1 MEDDIR
7 QDINAVVSTSPAAR
21 QQQAQNFVNQTP
33 PAPQEMTPA
42 PTPSPTGVGMTTRAT
57 TPSGEVLPTA
67 TTQEVTTPNRGV
79 KFTDNPEEATDVY
92 TGGGAVPGETY
103 YTRYRDTDG
112 SEGDPFYF
120 VPNFQP
126 VVPYVVSTPNGD
138 FETNTTNSHKIA
150 WQIEQGLVGYPDV
163 DYAGYYR
170 VPNIGKESWWSQ
182 FSHALVGG
190 TAKLPIQLTQGAFN
204 LGGTPVNGT
213 VRAIA
218 EATKGSVVGDTMG
231 AIGDGF
237 ENFSNVMN
245 SGANSMLAGLDS
257 YFVGDPTDQS
267 MSASIARAIGGAIP
281 ALGAAILTKR
291 PDLVFIP
298 LAFSGAENM
307 RQEALNAGLSPMAS
321 HAAAMGA
328 STAIGALDTV
338 SYGIGLA
345 GTSALAARGATEV
358 LKDLNRSGLYR
369 FGKLTTRELA
379 GGSVEAGTEMIQ
391 TAIENSFNADFWE
404 DPTDELAVAGIAG
417 FAMKAMM
424 LPESVRHARAE
435 ERELLAQR
443 KGVAAELQSVR
454 QEGIKLVDSWVEAG
468 KLPLSMR
475 DEALDLLIRKSPEVV
490 VRTIQEGIAGQLDK
504 TPAKT
509 RQSFAR
515 KLSEIDPA
523 AVSAKEYAALD
534 AKVLE
539 SIRTSNVP
547 FTEEEA
553 NTIRGI
559 MRGLANIKLLEDGTL
574 PSQIKVPKFIETVST
589 GEGGYYNRATN
600 VIGISRFM
608 SRDVQAN
615 VTDGRPYNQFVRP
628 DWEVPEGL
636 SERTEVIVHE
646 MAHFVDQQVGEGF
659 GAFLREYYSAI
670 KKVFGQERA
679 SAVRA
684 GIETAGHRRTRT
696 GTRTKEEYESP
707 LYATENFAQAAG
719 RLGREAGR
727 ALGLNNSR
735 AQQFASYANIILNQL
750 NKVSKGMGVV
760 KIRTAIDNFQDALN
774 AVISRNNKAL
784 DDLIQVYGS
793 ERLQAAARDFMEQHE
808 FGFGDFLAQRD
819 LLQDLYDVADAFYDA
834 AGLEKLNTAFGGV
847 APADFVE
854 QGQIL
859 FDSGFNRAFAPV
871 VEKSKQEMIG
881 PTPEPIVVK
890 EATADSW
897 AKTSVTP
904 KESEETDALIIN
916 ETAQQNITESL
927 AKGQEVINPF
937 DVKVHGRTI
946 KDDIAAL
953 TEGVAGREQMTDSP
967 DSAYAA
973 RKAKFINW
981 CLGRKWLWGVDSIVQ
996 NLFGKSVGDF
1006 YDLQGRYAEK
1016 QATREAYINQF
1027 YAKVAPILGGKN
1039 IPYQF
1044 DVFNNQMAMVRARNV
1059 SIRNEPT
1066 GSVSKRDLTGW
1077 EVAYIYLTVRQGQ
1090 QYANRIQMTTD
1101 SDLQTLID
1109 TLSDKEKQM
1118 LDAMSEFLQGVRK
1131 DYLTH
1136 KYFNGI
1142 EPTDDAGRQFM
1153 AKQTV
1158 PNYFPLQSAR
1168 HAFYNETGIDTFK
1181 NRTDTSDPIAI
1192 VDAGKVFS
1200 RALNRYASARSDFF
1214 ITVKR
1219 LKAALQFRGP
1229 EQLTSATKLE
1239 YNEAEEQETIRQSA
1253 RLAERVIGILGED
1266 GYRNL
1271 INNLDYFL
1279 SSDANEPIQNTR
1291 LNQIANNMYKY
1302 YLGFKPIS
1310 FVKNLANITGFWGAA
1325 SNQSVYWS
1333 NFAQGIGN
1341 AVETWK
1347 WMMDSVPLL
1356 KSRLG
1361 GSGIEEH
1368 LGLSAAGGDAA
1379 ALFNRLKT
1387 IKFSK
1392 DSTGNLA
1399 KVTAAL
1405 QALNELGLK
1414 SFMKTG
1420 DAVANVFGGYALM
1433 QDYMAQGMTKEQ
1445 AARKLTRFIE
1455 EHQSSSN
1462 LTMKPLLQLEA
1473 NKGIAGY
1480 LFTFMSEPVAKFSSM
1495 IRGFDSAARGDITKK
1510 EAAMNTV
1517 ATATSMLVY
1526 SLIAA
1531 GVSGLFS
1538 DDEEAQEATQ
1548 EALLREMLSTVGGM
1562 TIFGNIVTP
1571 LLSNLLGVSTQ
1582 GGVNVPVV
1590 DFFSDIATD
1599 IRKGEVEQVIL
1610 KSLVASGLFLGAP
1623 TVANEIQGAM
1633 LLGSDDPDVRE
1644 AGFMMLMGR
1653 TPNYA
1658 MTRTGTEDVLNP
1670 KENVESEEE
1679 E

>member
-21 QQQAQNFVNQTP
+21 KQQAQNFVNQTP

-42 PTPSPTGVGMTTRAT
+42 PTSSPAGVGMTTRAT
-57 TPSGEVLPTA
+57 TPSGEVLPTT
-67 TTQEVTTPNRGV
+67 TTQETTTLSRGV

-92 TGGGAVPGETY
+92 TGGGALPGETY

-126 VVPYVVSTPNGD
+126 VVPYVVSTPNGE
-138 FETNTTNSHKIA
+138 FETNTINPHKIA
-150 WQIEQGLVGYPDV
+150 WQIEQGLDGYPDV

-170 VPNIGKESWWSQ
+170 VPDIGNESWWSQ
-182 FSHALVGG
+182 FSRAMVGG
-190 TAKLPIQLTQGAFN
+190 VTKLPIQLGQGAFN
-204 LGGTPVNGT
+204 LGGTPVSGAA
-213 VRAIA
+213 RAIA

-231 AIGDGF
+231 AISDGF
-237 ENFSNVMN
+237 ENFSAVMN
-245 SGANSMLAGLDS
+245 SGANSMLGGLDS

-267 MSASIARAIGGAIP
+267 MSANIARGIGGAIP
-281 ALGAAILTKR
+281 ALGAALLTGR

-321 HAAAMGA
+321 YAAAMGA

-345 GTSALAARGATEV
+345 GTSALAARGATDV

-369 FGKLTTRELA
+369 FGKRTARELA

-435 ERELLAQR
+435 ERELLAQQL
-443 KGVAAELQSVR
+443 GVAAELQAVR

-468 KLPLSMR
+468 KLPTSMR
-475 DEALDLLIRKSPEVV
+475 DEVLDLLIRESPDVV

-504 TPAKT
+504 VPAKT

-515 KLSEIDPA
+515 QLSQIDPA
-523 AVSAKEYAALD
+523 AVSAKEYATLD

-539 SIRTSNVP
+539 SIRSSNVP
-547 FTEEEA
+547 FTEAEA

-574 PSQIKVPKFIETVST
+574 PSQIKVPKFIETTMRGV
-589 GEGGYYNRATN
+589 GGYYNPATN
-600 VIGISRFM
+600 QIGISRFV
-608 SRDVQAN
+608 SRDTPAN
-615 VTDGRPYNQFVRP
+615 ITDGRPYNRLVREGFQIS
-628 DWEVPEGL
+628 DGL

-646 MAHFVDQQVGEGF
+646 MSHYVDRQVGEGF

-670 KKVFGQERA
+670 KKVFGPERA
-679 SAVRA
+679 AQVRA
-684 GIETAGHRRTRT
+684 NIEQT
-696 GTRTKEEYESP
+696 GTRRGRSRDYESP
-707 LYATENFAQAAG
+707 TYSTENFAQAAG

-760 KIRTAIDNFQDALN
+760 KTRTAIDNFQDALN

-793 ERLQAAARDFMEQHE
+793 ERLQAAARDFMEQRE

-871 VEKSKQEMIG
+871 VEKSKQEMTG
-881 PTPEPIVVK
+881 PTPEPIEAK

-953 TEGVAGREQMTDSP
+953 TEGVAGRERMVDSP
-967 DSAYAA
+967 DNAYAA

-981 CLGRKWLWGVDSIVQ
+981 CLGRNWLWGVDSIVQ

-1027 YAKVAPILGGKN
+1027 YAKVAPILGDKN
-1039 IPYQF
+1039 TAYQF

-1059 SIRNEPT
+1059 SIRNPLT
-1066 GSVSKRDLTGW
+1066 GSVSTRDLTGW
-1077 EVAYIYLTVRQGQ
+1077 EVAYIYLTARQGQ

-1118 LDAMSEFLQGVRK
+1118 LDAMSEFLQDVRK
-1131 DYLTH
+1131 DYLTR

-1153 AKQTV
+1153 EKQTV
-1158 PNYFPLQSAR
+1158 PNYFPLQSAA
-1168 HAFYNETGIDTFK
+1168 HEFYNETGIDTFK

-1239 YNEAEEQETIRQSA
+1239 YNEAEEAETIQQSA
-1253 RLAERVIGILGED
+1253 RLAERVMGVLGVD

-1271 INNLDYFL
+1271 IRNLDYFL
-1279 SSDANEPIQNTR
+1279 SSDANEPIQNTKM
-1291 LNQIANNMYKY
+1291 NQIANNMYKY

-1341 AVETWK
+1341 ATETWK
-1347 WMMDSVPLL
+1347 WMMDAVPLL

-1379 ALFNRLKT
+1379 ALFSRLKT
-1387 IKFSK
+1387 MKFSK

-1399 KVTAAL
+1399 KITAVL
-1405 QALNELGLK
+1405 QSLNELGLK

-1445 AARKLTRFIE
+1445 AGRKLTRFIE

-1473 NKGIAGY
+1473 NKSIAGY

-1495 IRGFDSAARGDITKK
+1495 IRGFDSAARGDTTKK

-1517 ATATSMLVY
+1517 ATATSMLAY

-1531 GVSGLFS
+1531 GVAGLFS

-1548 EALLREMLSTVGGM
+1548 EALLREMLSTVGGT

-1599 IRKGEVEQVIL
+1599 VRKGEVEQVIL

-1644 AGFMMLMGR
+1644 AGFMMLTGR